1 MNRPADIKVR
11 PIIEIDHDA
20 ADRVAR
26 MAFGTFLRRASAWS
40 SRCRIHRSW

>member
-1 MNRPADIKVR
+1 MDRPADIKVR
-11 PIIEIDHDA
+11 PILEIDNYA

-26 MAFGTFLRRASAWS
+26 MAFGTFLRRASVWY